1 MTPLEIYLYGS
12 PILSEKTKPFQE
24 LPERFSEFLNRMY
37 ATMYTDDGIGL
48 SANQVGIDRK
58 FFIADFSLH
67 DRNLE
72 KGVFINPEILES
84 DGEELQEEGC
94 LSLPEIRVIVPR
106 ATNIK
111 IRYENPD
118 RQVIEQEYSGYP
130 ARVIQ
135 HEVDHLSGVYITD
148 HISPLKR
155 SFLAA
160 KLRKIAEKGQSQTEV
175 VTP

>member
-1 MTPLEIYLYGS
+1 MTPLKIYFYGS
-12 PILSEKTKPFQE
+12 PILSEKTKPIQD
-24 LPERFSEFLNRMY
+24 LPERFSEFLDRMY
-37 ATMYTDDGIGL
+37 ATMYADDGIGL
-48 SANQVGIDRK
+48 SANQVGVDRK

-84 DGEELQEEGC
+84 EDEELLEEGC
-94 LSLPEIRVIVPR
+94 LSLPEIRVKVPR
-106 ATNIK
+106 ATK
-111 IRYENPD
+111 LKLRYERPD
-118 RQVIEQEYSGYP
+118 RQVLEREFSGYP

-135 HEVDHLSGVYITD
+135 HEVDHLNGIFIID

-155 SFLAA
+155 SFLAG
-160 KLRKIAEKGQSQTEV
+160 KLHKIAEKGQIQTEV